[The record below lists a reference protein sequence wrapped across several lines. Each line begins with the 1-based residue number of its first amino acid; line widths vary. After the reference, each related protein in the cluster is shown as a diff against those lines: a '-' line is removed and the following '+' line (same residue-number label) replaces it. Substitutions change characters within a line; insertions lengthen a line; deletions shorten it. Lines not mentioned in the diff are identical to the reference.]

1 MAEPDPVAR
10 SYDLTDVRPAGPGG
24 RARGWAGRAGRAARA
39 AGAGRSGRAGRGV
52 TSADPDAGTVRRLLV
67 AVNGLYDKAVDAV
80 LATPHAVADQ
90 GHALRLLNDRARD
103 GDAVAEQVAKVAL
116 LATPVL
122 RRIQTARRLT
132 QVPGAR
138 RLPFVMS
145 VTTVAGVGAAL
156 TRGVRDVQVLGS
168 YVASRLRQASG
179 GVEPDPELVKRLT
192 VQLYLSPGTPARLD
206 QRVGPARLVRRWLLR
221 GALGRDSRR
230 GVEKAVSSI
239 ARLDAPGVLAAWRT
253 HGPGRGA

>member
-1 MAEPDPVAR
+1 MPEPDPTPR
-10 SYDLTDVRPAGPGG
+10 SYELTDVRPVGARGG
-24 RARGWAGRAGRAARA
+24 ARGWAGRAA
-39 AGAGRSGRAGRGV
+39 RAGRGV
-52 TSADPDAGTVRRLLV
+52 SEAHLDAGSARRLLV

-80 LATPHAVADQ
+80 LATPHLVTDQ
-90 GHALRLLNDRARD
+90 GHALRLLNDHGRD

-132 QVPGAR
+132 NVPGAK

-168 YVASRLRQASG
+168 FVASRLRQATG
-179 GVEPDPELVKRLT
+179 TEPDPELVKRLT

-206 QRVGPARLVRRWLLR
+206 QRVGPSRLLRRWLLR

-230 GVEKAVSSI
+230 AAEKAVASI
-239 ARLDAPGVLAAWRT
+239 ARLDAEGVVAAWRT
-253 HGPGRGA
+253 HGPR